1 MTKDEFLRS
10 LQARLS
16 GLPRE
21 DVEERL
27 SFYRE
32 MIEDRVEEGFSEEE
46 AVAAAGTVDE
56 IVSQILADMPL
67 AKIAGA
73 RVRSKKQLGP
83 WEIVLLVLGSPLWL
97 SLLLA
102 AVAVVISV
110 YVSVWSVVVSL
121 WAVFASVVGCSLGGI
136 LAGVLL
142 FGFGKV
148 SAGLAMLGAALVC
161 AGLSVWAFFGCR
173 AVTKGLLLCTKKPA
187 VWIKRGFLKKEG
199 A

>member
-21 DVEERL
+21 DAEERL

-32 MIEDRVEEGFSEEE
+32 MIEDRLEEGFTEEE
-46 AVAAAGTVDE
+46 AVAAAGPVDE
-56 IVSQILADMPL
+56 IVSQIVAETPL
-67 AKIAGA
+67 AKIAGE
-73 RVRSKKQLGP
+73 RIRTKKRLGP
-83 WEIVLLVLGSPLWL
+83 WEILLLVLGSPLWI

-102 AVAVVISV
+102 AFAVVFAV
-110 YVSVWSVVVSL
+110 YAAVWSVVISL

-136 LAGVLL
+136 LASILLLVL
-142 FGFGKV
+142 GKV
-148 SAGLAMLGAALVC
+148 PAGLAILGEALIC
-161 AGLSVWAFFGCR
+161 AGLSIWIFFGCR
-173 AVTKGLLLCTKKPA
+173 AVTKGLLLCTKKFA
-187 VWIKRGFLKKEG
+187 VWIKRGFLKKED